1 MADKV
6 GTSSFFVR
14 IILVGFLLA
23 LLLVGALLS
32 IFYRGTGSTFIL
44 IALVII
50 PALGLLV
57 MYFLHISVLF
67 RKDKAENIEEEFF
80 VPPLSD
86 AKTIVIYGSEFA
98 DPYYKQLTM
107 PHFVGKASPKQSN
120 KTRRKSATRN
130 KPVMRSTYAD
140 YTDTY
145 NGVTQGQM
153 LLDNWLDVLRDE
165 PVVVEQ
171 NDREATLA
179 GDLTDEVLDTYRAE
193 IANDNA
199 TPTAEEAVSAPAT
212 SEQKLPRKSTPKERR
227 SRDKST
233 PRKRR
238 ETEISPATPIITDE
252 QKTDV
257 KNTTVIERKAVIKRE
272 RRIKGSRGRRSPI
285 NERVVGEPIIAKT
298 SEQAAVAAVGRIVE
312 PTTGRNKPKAKP
324 SREYKIRIHK
334 KPEKDKRD
342 EYIYIKQPR
351 VDTNQPIKSLL
362 LERFAHLN
370 TNTTHSASQE
380 LLNKMRRDNTR
391 R

>member
-32 IFYRGTGSTFIL
+32 IFYHGTGSTFIM

-50 PALGLLV
+50 PALGLIV
-57 MYFLHISVLF
+57 MYSVYISVLF
-67 RKDKAENIEEEFF
+67 RKDKAENTEEEFF

-86 AKTIVIYGSEFA
+86 ATTIVIYGSEFA

-107 PHFVGKASPKQSN
+107 PHFVGKASPKQTS
-120 KTRRKSATRN
+120 KTRQKLSTRN
-130 KPVMRSTYAD
+130 KSVSKSTYAD

-153 LLDNWLDVLRDE
+153 SFDNWFDVLRDD
-165 PVVVEQ
+165 PIVVEQ
-171 NDREATLA
+171 SNREATLV
-179 GDLTDEVLDTYRAE
+179 GDLTDEVLNTFREE
-193 IANDNA
+193 IANDSA
-199 TPTAEEAVSAPAT
+199 TPQAEEVVSAPIVKERKT
-212 SEQKLPRKSTPKERR
+212 RSKSTPHKKRKAETNP
-227 SRDKST
+227 T
-233 PRKRR
+233 PPTTTN
-238 ETEISPATPIITDE
+238 ESE
-252 QKTDV
+252 V
-257 KNTTVIERKAVIKRE
+257 KNTPQIERKAVIKRQH
-272 RRIKGSRGRRSPI
+272 RIKGSSNGRRSLT
-285 NERVVGEPIIAKT
+285 NERVAEPIVIDKT
-298 SEQAAVAAVGRIVE
+298 NGQATVAVVGKIVE
-312 PTTGRNKPKAKP
+312 PTPIRTTPKAKP
-324 SREYKIRIHK
+324 HVQYKIRVHK